1 MSVYKTPKSPYYQ
14 YDFQF
19 QGRRYHGSTGLESK
33 AEAKSF
39 ERQKRK
45 EATAQAASGQ
55 RPPMTLNTATTQF
68 YTEVSQW
75 EKTADTQLYQLE
87 NLCRIIGKTKY
98 LDQIGDPELADFVS
112 RRRAEERKTNRK
124 DKAPTG
130 RLIANSSVN
139 REAELL
145 RRVMRRAKR
154 AWKVPVGEMPEWAEH
169 LLPEPKGRVREL
181 SASEEPDLFKHL
193 REDFHP
199 LFLFAMLTGGR
210 LAAGIGLEWSRVD
223 FEAGGFYILLK
234 TNRPEPEWHWVP
246 MSGPLRALIT
256 LQRGHHPRFVF
267 TYVCRKT
274 RRQRRKG
281 KRYPFSQNGWRKD
294 FARALEAAGIEN
306 FRFHD
311 FRHTAAT
318 RTLRT
323 CKNLKIVQQMLG
335 HASITSTARYAH
347 VLDEDVRDAMEA
359 THSRNSPGAI
369 PERSLK
375 ALKENS

>member
-1 MSVYKTPKSPYYQ
+1 MSVYKKKGSPYYH
-14 YDFQF
+14 YDFQAF
-19 QGRRYHGSTGLESK
+19 GRRYHGTTGLETK
-33 AEAKSF
+33 AEAKGF
-39 ERQKRK
+39 EKQKRK
-45 EATAQAASGQ
+45 EAAAQAASGQ

-68 YTEVSQW
+68 WAEVSQW

-98 LDQIGDPELADFVS
+98 LDQISDPELANFVS
-112 RRRAEERKTNRK
+112 RRRAEEVRSRRK

-130 RLIANSSVN
+130 RLIGNASVN
-139 REAELL
+139 REWELL

-154 AWKVPVGEMPEWAEH
+154 VWKVAVGEMPDWRAH
-169 LLPEPKGRVREL
+169 RLPEAKGRVREL
-181 SASEEPDLFKHL
+181 AAGEESVLFQHL

-223 FEAGGFYILLK
+223 FQAGGFYILLK

-246 MSGPLRALIT
+246 MTGPLRALIAT
-256 LQRGHHPRFVF
+256 QRGNHPQFVF

-274 RRQRRKG
+274 RAARRKG
-281 KRYPFSQNGWRKD
+281 ERYPFTANGWRKD
-294 FARALEAAGIEN
+294 FDRAKEAAGIEN

-323 CKNLKIVQQMLG
+323 CQNLKIVQQMLG

-347 VLDEDVRDAMEA
+347 VLDEDLREAMEA
-359 THSRNSPGAI
+359 THSRNSPEAV
-369 PERSLK
+369 PEGDRKPLK
-375 ALKENS
+375 KSG